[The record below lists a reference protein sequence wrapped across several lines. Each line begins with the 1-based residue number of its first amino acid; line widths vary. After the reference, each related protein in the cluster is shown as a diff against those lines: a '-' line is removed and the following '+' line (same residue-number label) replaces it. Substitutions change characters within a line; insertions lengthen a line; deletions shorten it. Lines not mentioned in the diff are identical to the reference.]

1 MSEGTHTLEVC
12 FTDGAS
18 VTLDFTV
25 KHQVVKN
32 TNTYTNT
39 NANAATSTN
48 TNTKAQANVPATG
61 EKVAKTVFI
70 GAGCVILA
78 CILAGGIFVMK
89 MKRKE
94 EA

>member
-1 MSEGTHTLEVC
+1 
-12 FTDGAS
+12 
-18 VTLDFTV
+18 LDFTV
-25 KHQVVKN
+25 KHQAKYHVG
-32 TNTYTNT
+32 TNT

-48 TNTKAQANVPATG
+48 TNTNTKAQASVPATG

-78 CILAGGIFVMK
+78 CALAGGIFAMK
-89 MKRKE
+89 IKRKE